1 MAVGAYEGDVFTL
14 QDTPVVGTLP
24 KAAVAGGQVY
34 CSIDRST
41 ALTATGLTLAST
53 HKVGKLPKGAVVLYS
68 IVYPVATA
76 TFDAP
81 DATTGATTGTLGIA
95 GDADLFGDV
104 GALNSITIQGQI
116 VIPKPDGT
124 TYTNTLKPLA
134 EAVDV
139 IFTSA
144 AVDWTT
150 AEGFVVM
157 IFYTVAGSGS

>member
-1 MAVGAYEGDVFTL
+1 MATGTYNGDTFAL
-14 QDTPVVGTLP
+14 QDTPVVATLP
-24 KAAVAGGQVY
+24 RAAIAGGHVY

-41 ALTATGLTLAST
+41 ALTATGLTLGST
-53 HKVGKLPKGAVVLYS
+53 HSVGKLPKGAVVLYS

-81 DATTGATTGTLGIA
+81 DATTGATTGVLGIA
-95 GDADLFGDV
+95 GDTDLFGDIT
-104 GALNSITIQGQI
+104 ALNSTTPQV

-134 EAVDV
+134 AAVDV
-139 IFTSA
+139 IMTSA

-157 IFYTVAGSGS
+157 IFYTVAG

>member
-1 MAVGAYEGDVFTL
+1 MAIGTYDGDTFAL
-14 QDTPVVGTLP
+14 QDTPVIGTLP
-24 KAAVAGGQVY
+24 KAAIAGGHVY

-41 ALTATGLTLAST
+41 ALTASGLTLAST

-68 IVYPVATA
+68 IVWPIATA

-81 DATTGATTGTLGIA
+81 DATTGATTGTLGIT
-95 GDADLFGDV
+95 GDTDLFGDV
-104 GALNSITIQGQI
+104 TALNSTTPQV

-134 EAVDV
+134 AAVDV
-139 IFTSA
+139 FLTSA

-150 AEGFVVM
+150 AEGFAVM

>member
-1 MAVGAYEGDVFTL
+1 MAVGSYEGTVFAL
-14 QDTPVVGTLP
+14 QDDKLIGSIPN
-24 KAAVAGGQVY
+24 AAVAGGLVY

-41 ALTATGLTLAST
+41 ALTATGLTLGST

-68 IVYPVATA
+68 IVYPIATA

-81 DATTGATTGTLGIA
+81 DATTGATTGVLGIA
-95 GDADLFGDV
+95 GDTDLFGD
-104 GALNSITIQGQI
+104 ITTLGSATPQI

-134 EAVDV
+134 AAVDV
-139 IFTSA
+139 IMTSA

-157 IFYTVAGSGS
+157 IFYTVAG

>member
-1 MAVGAYEGDVFTL
+1 MSTGAYKGDVYTL

-24 KAAVAGGQVY
+24 RAALAGGIVY
-34 CSIDRST
+34 CSMDRST

-53 HKVGKLPKGAVVLYS
+53 HHVGKLPKNAVVLYS
-68 IVYPVATA
+68 IIWPIATA

-81 DATTGATTGTLGIA
+81 DATTAATTGTLGIA
-95 GDADLFGDV
+95 GDPDLFGDV

-116 VIPKPDGT
+116 VIPKPDGS

-134 EAVDV
+134 ADVDV

-144 AVDWTT
+144 AQDWTT
-150 AEGFVVM
+150 AEGFAVM
-157 IFYTVAGSGS
+157 IFYTIAGQIS